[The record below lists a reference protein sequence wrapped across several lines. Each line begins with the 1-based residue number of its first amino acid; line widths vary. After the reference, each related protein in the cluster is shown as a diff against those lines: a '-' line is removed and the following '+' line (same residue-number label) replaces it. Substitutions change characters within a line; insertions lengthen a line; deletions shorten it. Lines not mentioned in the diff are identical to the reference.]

1 MEMGEDKAGIPTSA
15 SATDPSHPSSH
26 PAYSPSHLL
35 PRSPKPHAR
44 GERPKG
50 NGCGH
55 RFLNSSPRLRLS
67 ARWAW
72 PVGGGEGVEEEKE
85 GRKKGWGGSGRTNHG
100 DKVKSGQVTQS
111 LRDLCYRKKWRVRR
125 GNNQGEKRIL

>member
-35 PRSPKPHAR
+35 PRSPKPHAG

-72 PVGGGEGVEEEKE
+72 PVGGGGGGGRGEGGKEEGM
-85 GRKKGWGGSGRTNHG
+85 GREWQNKSRRQGQKRSGHSITSRLVLQEDMACET
-100 DKVKSGQVTQS
+100 
-111 LRDLCYRKKWRVRR
+111 RK
-125 GNNQGEKRIL
+125 